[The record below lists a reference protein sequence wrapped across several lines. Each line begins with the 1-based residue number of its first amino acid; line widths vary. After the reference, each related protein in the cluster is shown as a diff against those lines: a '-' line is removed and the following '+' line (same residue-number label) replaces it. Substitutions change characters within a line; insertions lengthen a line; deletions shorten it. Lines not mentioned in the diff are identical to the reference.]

1 MEKGPFNSR
10 KYKNYRFDRYKHN
23 SLKEENPNE
32 FELIT
37 KDTYES
43 QIKNKFTNMQK
54 KENSNTYQ
62 PDKNFPAKDNDNIS
76 NYKKNNRRLVYNSV
90 NQNIFDNNDNNYSE
104 SNNGGN
110 AYRSQASSNSKNA
123 NNIYQEKDNSNNSNT
138 PINKNNS
145 NNFSNLTKTLK
156 YFNNKITFNNNNNNN
171 IFYDIYYDTN
181 SGKKLKANKNAS
193 KNDFSNDKISLN
205 LEDKN
210 LYNFLKNENF
220 QNFSIQANNNNK
232 SIKTIIGSVGSR
244 NNSIWSNIN
253 KELLPKEIDLQNNLL
268 DNEEENKSKT
278 PLKMNERYFKNNLK
292 SNTIEK
298 NVLGDKKKGLEYRT
312 KEILNQDERKPNIK
326 NKEIKKD
333 SEDKEDKKM
342 VAIKTKYCNDNNQ
355 INKEGSN
362 RSMIK
367 KYNSIN
373 NIDNLKKSFNQDNSK
388 KKYLNQNSKIMINKG
403 QNQTKN
409 YTTINLLNK
418 KNRCNSSS
426 PNILNQFQPL
436 NIKNLNFKSPL
447 AYKEITKFNSNFS
460 RSGKIANRNNTSLE
474 CSFENYPSL
483 KNLNNIHV
491 NLINQS
497 SPKRSNQKSVPKT
510 TINLIGANKTKIIN
524 QKEKETN
531 YINENQDKNKNQNKN
546 MLLNKKQLKPILSQS
561 DIKDNIAKTKSSV
574 NTDTNNSKIII
585 TENNN
590 NTSNNKNQ
598 FYIKQ
603 NNKIIFQK
611 KVNRSPM
618 GFNKKLNMHKSSNNE
633 LSENTR
639 SILKITDNS
648 SANLKQSMIENRFK
662 IDKNLYIYNFISNN
676 SNSNSNSNN
685 NSNNN
690 NVSQDRDSNNKIKNT
705 KMINSIDSYKNANV
719 SSGIN
724 NKIYIRQKAKKK
736 LEQPKNITKGKLDT
750 KKISQMKSEE
760 KYNNDFNKINGLYNN
775 DYLDYYPMENIK
787 NKINTQKKNLITK
800 YYDYFINYPKL
811 ENCSYSK
818 TFFKIMKIPE
828 IEKCQ
833 MSKIKIPIYVIYKNK
848 SVCYF
853 TKIRVIDKIVTQPPV
868 NENCEFSKNI
878 IVNLPENKTK
888 KIEEE
893 KKIEKSN
900 YQQNALPKKNKKR
913 KKRRKTKTLLKGKE
927 SNKSENKNNIEENGN
942 DNELDNNFYKEN
954 NENIIIEKEEP
965 NEENEQIINMKKEDN
980 KISNI
985 NNINSPNLEVN
996 YKNSRKIVLN
1006 NRSPKYKSSNDEKS
1020 GGISEREVVITDI
1033 DKNGSLKSP
1042 TIYNEDDFNDEE
1054 NDDFRIESDE
1064 DEEED
1069 DENSNDKYKKKDI
1082 EKEYKTEGKEIAGDY
1097 IKNKMTN
1104 EQKTTKGFKILEKL
1118 QGKRNSVEYHN
1129 LNNLFF
1135 NKEMGEYNDIDNDNE
1150 NQYTDDRYNYEGNN
1164 KKIAIATSKLNEIF
1178 NHQKNYAYNNEGN
1191 EEVEKEEKN
1200 ENYSNECIENNNAQ
1214 NRDKNY
1220 NLYKKKNNTYKKNIN
1235 YEKIETIFDRLEG
1248 IIDKKKTNKKLSI
1261 IGINS
1266 ESAENEKCKTPLLKR
1281 GNNTKNRIKEFNFD
1295 LKENNYYIYNDDNKN
1310 NENENVNDNNT
1321 DNKSNNEN
1329 EEDSEERKDNY
1340 LKKDMDMNKYKEI
1353 FNNKQQIIS
1362 KLESLMN
1369 KPKKEYNNN
1378 FDENIFNSPKI
1389 ESEIDTD
1396 MNANKD
1402 TPGNRKEMKKNYLLQ
1417 IQNSIINKR
1426 IYTFE
1431 EIISYKNK
1439 KMCLNDNL
1447 LSSEV
1452 IKHCHEISNNIEH
1465 KDSFKAN
1472 YKNIVM
1478 NSNNYVY
1485 NGNNNLTNKEKES
1498 SMGQWAR
1505 KDMTKEIEEA
1515 EKYMKEL
1522 NSKMS
1527 KDNYKHKI
1535 IEVLNT
1541 LTVDNYKNIL
1551 NKMIEML
1558 FLSDNPR
1565 NNKVELNKTEYLLH
1579 NQCIF
1584 VEIILDKATI
1594 EKGYVVLYAK
1604 LCADLFI
1611 QLIKLIKE
1619 YNNVEIGN
1627 QLINGENLKTILTT
1641 ECRQRFE
1648 ECTSISSLSEKSNDF
1663 EKKEIF
1669 LTFKKKFLGNMDFI
1683 AELIN
1688 VKILSQTKGFEFL
1701 DILYKRYKE
1710 IKNNDKIKFL
1720 NLEGAVTLLT
1730 KFGRIIMERKNPKHV
1745 QNLDNYI
1752 NDNLYP
1758 IISNDDGKNSDNKG
1772 LPNYLKFKIINLIE
1786 KKKNNWKDSLYEQ
1799 SIVAKGKN
1807 NNISISHDLTDSNI
1821 NIDESLLDNQKN
1833 MNNINKEKEEDNII
1847 ILLKNDIENYVSFL
1861 TEHNIT
1867 NKQELNDYNN
1877 QNENNDINNEY
1888 DWSISEELIIK
1899 TKNELEEIIRCY
1911 IEVCIDYV
1919 TKEKNI
1925 FFCNEY
1931 IKNIVNYYSLDLTKD
1946 EIEKVHKSMN
1956 DLYLNIEDICIDNYF
1971 MLEVMGYLLL
1981 ILLNNNLFYIEDLN
1995 KFINEDKD
2003 RIAKISQ
2010 VIKFTIAH
2018 SEDKYKALYDNFRKI
2033 ELYTDNKN
2041 IFEEYIEKPLI
2052 NDYEMNF
2059 E

>member
-1 MEKGPFNSR
+1 M
-10 KYKNYRFDRYKHN
+10 
-23 SLKEENPNE
+23 LV
-32 FELIT
+32 
-37 KDTYES
+37 
-43 QIKNKFTNMQK
+43 KF
-54 KENSNTYQ
+54 
-62 PDKNFPAKDNDNIS
+62 
-76 NYKKNNRRLVYNSV
+76 LC
-90 NQNIFDNNDNNYSE
+90 
-104 SNNGGN
+104 
-110 AYRSQASSNSKNA
+110 
-123 NNIYQEKDNSNNSNT
+123 
-138 PINKNNS
+138 
-145 NNFSNLTKTLK
+145 
-156 YFNNKITFNNNNNNN
+156 NKI
-171 IFYDIYYDTN
+171 
-181 SGKKLKANKNAS
+181 
-193 KNDFSNDKISLN
+193 KI
-205 LEDKN
+205 
-210 LYNFLKNENF
+210 
-220 QNFSIQANNNNK
+220 
-232 SIKTIIGSVGSR
+232 
-244 NNSIWSNIN
+244 
-253 KELLPKEIDLQNNLL
+253 
-268 DNEEENKSKT
+268 
-278 PLKMNERYFKNNLK
+278 
-292 SNTIEK
+292 
-298 NVLGDKKKGLEYRT
+298 
-312 KEILNQDERKPNIK
+312 
-326 NKEIKKD
+326 
-333 SEDKEDKKM
+333 
-342 VAIKTKYCNDNNQ
+342 
-355 INKEGSN
+355 
-362 RSMIK
+362 
-367 KYNSIN
+367 
-373 NIDNLKKSFNQDNSK
+373 
-388 KKYLNQNSKIMINKG
+388 
-403 QNQTKN
+403 
-409 YTTINLLNK
+409 
-418 KNRCNSSS
+418 
-426 PNILNQFQPL
+426 
-436 NIKNLNFKSPL
+436 
-447 AYKEITKFNSNFS
+447 
-460 RSGKIANRNNTSLE
+460 
-474 CSFENYPSL
+474 
-483 KNLNNIHV
+483 
-491 NLINQS
+491 INQ
-497 SPKRSNQKSVPKT
+497 
-510 TINLIGANKTKIIN
+510 N
-524 QKEKETN
+524 QKEKEKGKETN
-531 YINENQDKNKNQNKN
+531 NINTNQDKNQNQNKN

-561 DIKDNIAKTKSSV
+561 NIKDNITKTKSSV
-574 NTDTNNSKIII
+574 NTETNNSKIII
-585 TENNN
+585 TENNSYIN
-590 NTSNNKNQ
+590 NNNKNQ

-618 GFNKKLNMHKSSNNE
+618 GFNKKLNMYKSTNNE

-662 IDKNLYIYNFISNN
+662 IDKNIYNYNFV
-676 SNSNSNSNN
+676 NSNSNSNN
-685 NSNNN
+685 SSNNN
-690 NVSQDRDSNNKIKNT
+690 NISQDIGSNNKIKNT
-705 KMINSIDSYKNANV
+705 KMINSIDTYNI

-724 NKIYIRQKAKKK
+724 KKIYIRQKPMKK

-760 KYNNDFNKINGLYNN
+760 KYNNHFSEKNDLYNN
-775 DYLDYYPMENIK
+775 DYLDYYPMEKIK
-787 NKINTQKKNLITK
+787 NKINTHKKNLITK
-800 YYDYFINYPKL
+800 YYDYFVNYPKI

-818 TFFKIMKIPE
+818 AFFKIMKIPE
-828 IEKCQ
+828 IEKCH
-833 MSKIKIPIYVIYKNK
+833 MSKIRVPIYVIYKTK

-853 TKIRVIDKIVTQPPV
+853 TKIRVIGKIVTQPPV

-878 IVNLPENKTK
+878 IVSPPENKA
-888 KIEEE
+888 

-900 YQQNALPKKNKKR
+900 NEQNAQPKKNKKR
-913 KKRRKTKTLLKGKE
+913 KKRRKTRTLLKGKE
-927 SNKSENKNNIEENGN
+927 NNRNENKNKNEENEN
-942 DNELDNNFYKEN
+942 ENELENNSDNEND
-954 NENIIIEKEEP
+954 ENIIIEQEEP
-965 NEENEQIINMKKEDN
+965 NEESEQIINMKKEDN

-985 NNINSPNLEVN
+985 NNINSPNLEGN
-996 YKNSRKIVLN
+996 KKNSRKIVLK

-1033 DKNGSLKSP
+1033 EKNGSLKSP
-1042 TIYNEDDFNDEE
+1042 TIYNDEDFNDEE

-1064 DEEED
+1064 EED
-1069 DENSNDKYKKKDI
+1069 DEENSNDKYKKKEI
-1082 EKEYKTEGKEIAGDY
+1082 EKEYKTEGKEISGDY

-1129 LNNLFF
+1129 MNNLFF
-1135 NKEMGEYNDIDNDNE
+1135 NKEIGEYNDIDNDNE
-1150 NQYTDDRYNYEGNN
+1150 NQYTDDGYNYEGNN

-1178 NHQKNYAYNNEGN
+1178 NHQKNYAYNDEGN
-1191 EEVEKEEKN
+1191 EEENEENN
-1200 ENYSNECIENNNAQ
+1200 ENYSNDYIENNNDQ
-1214 NRDKNY
+1214 NRDDKNY
-1220 NLYKKKNNTYKKNIN
+1220 NLYRKKNNTYKKNIN
-1235 YEKIETIFDRLEG
+1235 YEKIGTLFDRLEG

-1261 IGINS
+1261 FGINS
-1266 ESAENEKCKTPLLKR
+1266 ENAENEKCKTPLLKR
-1281 GNNTKNRIKEFNFD
+1281 GDNIKNRINEFDFD
-1295 LKENNYYIYNDDNKN
+1295 LKEDNYYIYNDDDNKN
-1310 NENENVNDNNT
+1310 NENENINENNE
-1321 DNKSNNEN
+1321 DNKSKNEN
-1329 EEDSEERKDNY
+1329 EEEERKDNY
-1340 LKKDMDMNKYKEI
+1340 LKKDMDMNKYKKI
-1353 FNNKQQIIS
+1353 FNEKQQILS

-1369 KPKKEYNNN
+1369 KPKKDNNIN

-1402 TPGNRKEMKKNYLLQ
+1402 TPGNRKEMRKNYLLQ

-1426 IYTFE
+1426 IYAFE

-1439 KMCLNDNL
+1439 KICLNNNL

-1452 IKHCHEISNNIEH
+1452 IKHCYEISNNIEH

-1485 NGNNNLTNKEKES
+1485 NGKNNSNNLTNKEKES

-1515 EKYMKEL
+1515 EKYIKEL

-1558 FLSDNPR
+1558 FLSDNPK

-1611 QLIKLIKE
+1611 HLIKLIKE
-1619 YNNVEIGN
+1619 YNNAEIGN
-1627 QLINGENLKTILTT
+1627 QIINGENLKTILTT

-1648 ECTSISSLSEKSNDF
+1648 ECTSISSLSEKANEF

-1669 LTFKKKFLGNMDFI
+1669 LIFKKKFLGNMDFI

-1730 KFGRIIMERKNPKHV
+1730 KFGRIIMDRKNPKHV

-1758 IISNDDGKNSDNKG
+1758 IISNDDSKNNDNKG

-1786 KKKNNWKDSLYEQ
+1786 KKKNNWNDSLYEQ

-1877 QNENNDINNEY
+1877 QNENSDINNEY

-2003 RIAKISQ
+2003 RIIKISQ

-2018 SEDKYKALYDNFRKI
+2018 SEDKCKELYHNFRKI
-2033 ELYTDNKN
+2033 ELYSDNKN
-2041 IFEEYIEKPLI
+2041 IFEEYIEKPLV
-2052 NDYEMNF
+2052 NDYEMNL

>member
-1 MEKGPFNSR
+1 MEKLPINSR
-10 KYKNYRFDRYKHN
+10 KYKNYRYDKLY
-23 SLKEENPNE
+23 SGKEQNQNE
-32 FELIT
+32 FDLII
-37 KDTYES
+37 KDTHDS
-43 QIKNKFTNMQK
+43 QIKNKFTHIQK
-54 KENSNTYQ
+54 KENSNSSQ
-62 PDKNFPAKDNDNIS
+62 LDKNFPTNNNDNIP
-76 NYKKNNRRLVYNSV
+76 NYKKNNRRLVYNSM
-90 NQNIFDNNDNNYSE
+90 NQNIFDSNDINYIENNNRSKVYRTQVS
-104 SNNGGN
+104 SNN
-110 AYRSQASSNSKNA
+110 K
-123 NNIYQEKDNSNNSNT
+123 NNINNVSQDKDNSSNKNR
-138 PINKNNS
+138 PINQNNS

-156 YFNNKITFNNNNNNN
+156 YFNNKISFNNNYNN
-171 IFYDIYYDTN
+171 IFYDIYYDNN
-181 SGKKLKANKNAS
+181 SGKKLNSNNNTS
-193 KNDFSNDKISLN
+193 KNDFSSDKISLN

-210 LYNFLKNENF
+210 LYNLLKNGNF
-220 QNFSIQANNNNK
+220 HNFSIQANNDKKNL
-232 SIKTIIGSVGSR
+232 KTLVGPVGSK
-244 NNSIWSNIN
+244 NNTIWSNIN
-253 KELLPKEIDLQNNLL
+253 KELLPKEIDLQNNFLN
-268 DNEEENKSKT
+268 DEEENKSKT
-278 PLKMNERYFKNNLK
+278 PLRMNERYSKNSLK

-298 NVLGDKKKGLEYRT
+298 NVLCDKKKGLEYRT
-312 KEILNQDERKPNIK
+312 KEILNQPNIK
-326 NKEIKKD
+326 NKEVKKCNEDDSKDKKLVSKKSKD
-333 SEDKEDKKM
+333 S
-342 VAIKTKYCNDNNQ
+342 NDNKK
-355 INKEGSN
+355 INKEDSE

-373 NIDNLKKSFNQDNSK
+373 NTNNLKKAFNQNNSK
-388 KKYLNQNSKIMINKG
+388 KKCVNQTNKIMINKG
-403 QNQTKN
+403 QNQVKN

-418 KNRCNSSS
+418 KNKYNKSSS
-426 PNILNQFQPL
+426 PNILNKIQPL
-436 NIKNLNFKSPL
+436 KIKNLNFKSPL
-447 AYKEITKFNSNFS
+447 PYKDKSIFNSTFS
-460 RSGKIANRNNTSLE
+460 RSRKVAARNNTSLE

-497 SPKRSNQKSVPKT
+497 SPKRNNKKSVPKT
-510 TINLIGANKTKIIN
+510 TINMNGNKNKKIN
-524 QKEKETN
+524 QNEKEKDIHDLN
-531 YINENQDKNKNQNKN
+531 DNQNKNQNQIKKS
-546 MLLNKKQLKPILSQS
+546 LLNKKQLKPVLSQS
-561 DIKDNIAKTKSSV
+561 NIKNDITKTKSST

-585 TENNN
+585 TDNNI
-590 NTSNNKNQ
+590 SNNKNQ

-611 KVNRSPM
+611 KVSRSPM
-618 GFNKKLNMHKSSNNE
+618 GFNKKINMHKSSNNE
-633 LSENTR
+633 LSKNTR
-639 SILKITDNS
+639 SIIKITDNS
-648 SANLKQSMIENRFK
+648 SSNLKKSVIENRFK
-662 IDKNLYIYNFISNN
+662 IDKNIYNYNIVSNN
-676 SNSNSNSNN
+676 INNTN
-685 NSNNN
+685 NSNND
-690 NVSQDRDSNNKIKNT
+690 NVSQDIESSNKIRNT

-724 NKIYIRQKAKKK
+724 KKIYIKQKAKKK
-736 LEQPKNITKGKLDT
+736 PEQSKNITKGKLGT
-750 KKISQMKSEE
+750 NKISQMKIEE
-760 KYNNDFNKINGLYNN
+760 KYNNDFNEKNDLYNN

-787 NKINTQKKNLITK
+787 NKIITQKKNLITK

-811 ENCSYSK
+811 ENCNFSK
-818 TFFKIMKIPE
+818 AFFKIVKIPE
-828 IEKCQ
+828 IKICHF
-833 MSKIKIPIYVIYKNK
+833 SKIKIPIYVIYKNK
-848 SVCYF
+848 SVCCF
-853 TKIRVIDKIVTQPPV
+853 TKIRVIGRIVTLPPV

-878 IVNLPENKTK
+878 IFIPPEHKTK

-893 KKIEKSN
+893 KKIEKSSN
-900 YQQNALPKKNKKR
+900 QQNVLPKKNKKR

-927 SNKSENKNNIEENGN
+927 NNRNENKNNIEENDN
-942 DNELDNNFYKEN
+942 DNELDI
-954 NENIIIEKEEP
+954 NENENDKVNDENIVIEVEEPLDEKEKK
-965 NEENEQIINMKKEDN
+965 INMKKEAN

-985 NNINSPNLEVN
+985 NNNNSPNLNEN
-996 YKNSRKIVLN
+996 CKNARTTLIN

-1020 GGISEREVVITDI
+1020 GVISEREVAFTDI
-1033 DKNGSLKSP
+1033 EKNCCLKSP
-1042 TIYNEDDFNDEE
+1042 TIYNDDDFNDEE

-1064 DEEED
+1064 DEDEE

-1082 EKEYKTEGKEIAGDY
+1082 EKEYKTEGKEITGDY
-1097 IKNKMTN
+1097 NKNKMTN

-1129 LNNLFF
+1129 MNNLYF
-1135 NKEMGEYNDIDNDNE
+1135 NKDMGEYNDNDNE
-1150 NQYTDDRYNYEGNN
+1150 NQYTDDGYNYEGNN

-1178 NHQKNYAYNNEGN
+1178 NNQKNYVYNDEDN
-1191 EEVEKEEKN
+1191 EEIENEENN
-1200 ENYSNECIENNNAQ
+1200 ENYSNEYIENNNSQ
-1214 NRDKNY
+1214 NRQDTYY
-1220 NLYKKKNNTYKKNIN
+1220 NLHKKKNNTYKKNIN
-1235 YEKIETIFDRLEG
+1235 YEKIGTIFDRLEG

-1261 IGINS
+1261 IGINN
-1266 ESAENEKCKTPLLKR
+1266 ENIENEKCKTPLLKK
-1281 GNNTKNRIKEFNFD
+1281 GDIIKNRINDFNFD
-1295 LKENNYYIYNDDNKN
+1295 LEENNNCYIYNDDNNNDN
-1310 NENENVNDNNT
+1310 NENENYYNNR
-1321 DNKSNNEN
+1321 DNKFSNEN

-1353 FNNKQQIIS
+1353 FNKLQIS

-1369 KPKKEYNNN
+1369 KPKKEYNIN
-1378 FDENIFNSPKI
+1378 FDENIFNSPRI

-1417 IQNSIINKR
+1417 CQNKR
-1426 IYTFE
+1426 MYTFE

-1439 KMCLNDNL
+1439 KLCLNNNL
-1447 LSSEV
+1447 LPLEV
-1452 IKHCHEISNNIEH
+1452 IRHCHEISNNIEH

-1472 YKNIVM
+1472 YKDIVM

-1485 NGNNNLTNKEKES
+1485 NGRNSNNNLEKKEKES
-1498 SMGQWAR
+1498 SMSQWAR
-1505 KDMTKEIEEA
+1505 KDMTKEIEKA
-1515 EKYMKEL
+1515 EKYVKEL

-1527 KDNYKHKI
+1527 KDNYRHKI

-1558 FLSDNPR
+1558 YLSENPR
-1565 NNKVELNKTEYLLH
+1565 NNKVELYKPEYLLH
-1579 NQCIF
+1579 NQFIF

-1611 QLIKLIKE
+1611 ELIKLIKQ
-1619 YNNVEIGN
+1619 YNDPEIGN
-1627 QLINGENLKTILTT
+1627 QLINGENLKTILTNQ
-1641 ECRQRFE
+1641 CRQRFD
-1648 ECTSISSLSEKSNDF
+1648 ECISISSLSEDSNDYD
-1663 EKKEIF
+1663 KKEIF
-1669 LTFKKKFLGNMDFI
+1669 LSFKKKFLGNMDFI

-1701 DILYKRYKE
+1701 ELLYKRYKE

-1730 KFGRIIMERKNPKHV
+1730 KFGRIIMDRKNPKHV

-1758 IISNDDGKNSDNKG
+1758 IISNNNSKNNDDKG

-1807 NNISISHDLTDSNI
+1807 SNISISHDLTDSNI
-1821 NIDESLLDNQKN
+1821 NIDESLLDNQKI
-1833 MNNINKEKEEDNII
+1833 MNNVNKEKEEESII

-1861 TEHNIT
+1861 SEHNIT

-1877 QNENNDINNEY
+1877 QNENSDINNEY

-1919 TKEKNI
+1919 TKEKKI

-1946 EIEKVHKSMN
+1946 EIEKVHESMN

-1995 KFINEDKD
+1995 KFINEDKEK
-2003 RIAKISQ
+2003 IIKISQ

-2018 SEDKYKALYDNFRKI
+2018 SEDKSKDLYHNFKTI
-2033 ELYTDNKN
+2033 KLYSDNKN